1 MSYLRV
7 VPFILPFL
15 LVSCNSRIADLF
27 NKQEELPQEE
37 EVITEQIMLE
47 PISVTD
53 YDPESEVP
61 KELEKYN
68 AAAKKSFDLIHTAL
82 DLSFDWSKEKVIGTA
97 NLSLKPHFYPSNVVE
112 LDAVNFKLLSIRD
125 LNTGYN
131 LSYDYEEK
139 AKLKIYLPKEYTRED
154 TLNLGIDY
162 YAFPSQSGGSR
173 AITSDKG
180 LFFINPT
187 GKESK
192 PQQIW
197 TQGETEHNSKWFP
210 TIDKPNSRTSQEI
223 KLTVQDR
230 FVTLSNGLLIDSKD
244 NGDGT
249 RTDHWLQTK
258 PHTPYLFA
266 VVVGDFAKVQDKWRS
281 LDVDYY
287 VEPEFQDY
295 ARDIFPYTVEM
306 LEFFSTI
313 LGVDYP
319 WDKYAQVAVRDFVS
333 GAMENTS
340 AVIFGD
346 FMYGT
351 DRDLIDVDINEKIV
365 AHEMM
370 HHWFGDLVTCESW
383 ANLTLNEGFA
393 NYSEYLWTEHK
404 HGKGLADYHKMGE
417 KEGYFSSL
425 PYSKHP
431 LIYYGY
437 GDKEDMFD
445 AHSYNKG
452 GLVLHMLRY
461 HIGDE
466 AFFASCKKFLEDNAY
481 SDVEVDELRIA
492 FEEIT
497 GMDLNWFFDQWFMS
511 SGQPTLSITKEF
523 NPLNGNMNIELRQT
537 HSNIDQPTI
546 FQLPVEFEFVFS
558 DGSRERRT
566 SFVDSRDELIV
577 FNLKEEPVL
586 TIFDPENVLLAFI
599 NFNKENEELLKEL
612 EFATSF
618 EHRFNAYNELLS
630 AGIDMTEANEIA
642 VKDEIWPIR
651 QLAVKNITDA
661 KYEGLLKSLVREDE
675 HSMVRKEAFQ
685 ALIEMDSVDC
695 TNLSDY
701 VIQNEKSYP
710 VLSKALDYLL
720 MSDSDELTVL
730 ASKLQD
736 VDNPSILISL
746 SKIYLSKKDVS
757 KLSFYEE
764 SISRFRSYDL
774 IDFLQYYTELLIF
787 GDETQIKE
795 GIVRLNK
802 MSSSEDFNPIQRL
815 SSTYAL
821 NNLYFKLKNVKS
833 GDSSIQISSARA
845 EELGSETKELLNLIL
860 QGEKDSTLLDYYQQ
874 FPVFN

>member
-1 MSYLRV
+1 MNYLRV
-7 VPFILPFL
+7 IPFVLPFL
-15 LVSCNSRIADLF
+15 FVSCNTRLADLF
-27 NKQEELPQEE
+27 NKPSDLPDEE
-37 EVITEQIMLE
+37 EVITEEIILE

-53 YDPESEVP
+53 YNPDSDVP
-61 KELEKYN
+61 MEIERYN
-68 AAAKKSFDLIHTAL
+68 ASADKNFDLIHTAL

-97 NLSLKPHFYPSNVVE
+97 NLSLKPHFYPTNVLE
-112 LDAVNFKLLSIRD
+112 LDAVNFKLLSVRD

-139 AKLKIYLPKEYTRED
+139 SKLKVYLPKEYSRTD
-154 TLNLGIDY
+154 TLNIGIDY
-162 YAFPSQSGGSR
+162 YAFPSQTGGSN

-187 GKESK
+187 GKDSK

-197 TQGETEHNSKWFP
+197 TQGETENNSKWFP

-230 FVTLSNGLLIDSKD
+230 FVTLSNGILVDSKD

-266 VVVGDFAKVQDKWRS
+266 VVVGEFSKVQDKWRN

-287 VEPEFQDY
+287 VEPEFKDY

-340 AVIFGD
+340 AVIFGE

-383 ANLTLNEGFA
+383 AHLTLNEGFA

-404 HGKGLADYHKMGE
+404 YGKGLADYHKMGE
-417 KEGYFSSL
+417 KDGYFSSL
-425 PYSKHP
+425 AYNKHP
-431 LIYYGY
+431 LIHYSYE
-437 GDKEDMFD
+437 DKEDMFD

-461 HIGDE
+461 LLGDE
-466 AFFASCKKFLEDNAY
+466 AFFASCKKYLEDNAY
-481 SDVEVDELRIA
+481 TEVEVDELRIA
-492 FEEIT
+492 FEDVT
-497 GMDLNWFFDQWFMS
+497 GMDLNWFFDQWFLS
-511 SGQPTLSITKEF
+511 SGQPTLNLSKGF
-523 NPLNGNMNIELRQT
+523 NNLNGNMSIEVRQT

-546 FQLPVEFEFVFS
+546 FQLPLEFEFVYK
-558 DGSRERRT
+558 DGSRERKT
-566 SFVDSRDELIV
+566 SFMDSREELLV

-586 TIFDPENVLLAFI
+586 TIFDPENILLAFV
-599 NFNKENEELLKEL
+599 NFNKDNDELLMEL
-612 EFATSF
+612 KYAASF
-618 EHRFNAYNELLS
+618 EHRFNAYNSLLT
-630 AGIDMTEANEIA
+630 AGIDMTAANEIA
-642 VKDEIWPIR
+642 INDEIFALR
-651 QLAVKNITDA
+651 QQAVKNISSVGQADQLKGMVRNDA
-661 KYEGLLKSLVREDE
+661 HSLVR
-675 HSMVRKEAFQ
+675 SEAFKT
-685 ALIEMDSVDC
+685 LMTMDSVDC
-695 TNLSDY
+695 TNLAEY
-701 VIQNEKSYP
+701 VINNEKAYP
-710 VLSKALDYLL
+710 VISKALDYLQ
-720 MSDSDELTVL
+720 MTDSDELSVL
-730 ASKLQD
+730 ASRLEGGS
-736 VDNPSILISL
+736 NPSILISL
-746 SKIYLSKKDVS
+746 ANIYKSSGDLD
-757 KLSFYEE
+757 KLTFFEN
-764 SISRFRSYDL
+764 SIELFRSYEL
-774 IDFLQYYTELLIF
+774 IDFLQYYTDLLIF
-787 GDETQIKE
+787 GDEVQIRE
-795 GIVRLNK
+795 GLERLHE
-802 MSSSEDFNPIQRL
+802 MSSTEKFNPIQRI

-821 NNLYFKLKNVKS
+821 NNLYFKLLDVKS
-833 GDSSIQISSARA
+833 SDDSVKIDPDIAKEIA
-845 EELGSETKELLNLIL
+845 SETKDLLKEIL
-860 QGEKDSTLLDYYQQ
+860 EWETNPMLLDYYKQ